1 MLCVVKG
8 ITSLSIKGVEY
19 KVEDGMVEVPDEE
32 YVKIANH
39 PGVRP
44 ATSIEIEEL
53 EKAIEENRI
62 ADEKARLEA
71 EEKAK
76 LEAEKKAKK
85 EVEAA
90 KKVAEA
96 KEVETGAGNASK

>member
-8 ITSLSIKGVEY
+8 ITSVSIKGVEY
-19 KVEDGMVEVPDEE
+19 KVEDGMIEIPDKE
-32 YVKIANH
+32 YAKIANH
-39 PGVRP
+39 PGVRS
-44 ATSIEIEEL
+44 ATSIEIEKI

-62 ADEKARLEA
+62 ADENARLEA
-71 EEKAK
+71 EAKAK

-85 EVEAA
+85 EAEAA
-90 KKVAEA
+90 KKAAEA